1 MNIVSEEEGEEE
13 SIILE
18 IEAEVNPTATQ
29 EMTAVDD
36 EDVEEN
42 QDISIR
48 RIKQLKS
55 TLRKLLFKTV
65 TRKARRTVNG
75 ETIEEA
81 VRHEYEERDLKL
93 QLPDITDEE
102 LRSCLVICNILK
114 RYIPNKPKIYS
125 VGHTLHFFLMSNDLL
140 NCTRYDKFTQRL
152 CPITKLNSLHALKL
166 DAPSIFVLFCTSK
179 TRNNMN
185 LFTFDDNVIM
195 SRDMATGQK
204 DAVFASFF
212 DLDKIKK
219 LCSSYG
225 LELAHNMYVLPS
237 AKTLRISGYLKQPFR
252 QPQREYA
259 ATPYIKVLHK
269 SLPYQ
274 KKSVDT
280 KHELKQSAML
290 MQAEMKGLNRQIKML
305 YRRRKENLIQLSGL
319 KQELASKKGNSSLS
333 TDGEAHNRILYP
345 QIKNLKRI
353 QKELELEISNIK
365 QALADTRQNLFIR
378 QKIYK
383 MVEVLRKIMKKKK
396 RKYLYMK

>member
-18 IEAEVNPTATQ
+18 IEAEVNPTAAQ

-55 TLRKLLFKTV
+55 TLKKLLFKIV
-65 TRKARRTVNG
+65 TKKARRTVNG

-81 VRHEYEERDLKL
+81 VRREYEERDLKL

-102 LRSCLVICNILK
+102 LRSYLVICDFLK

-125 VGHTLHFFLMSNDLL
+125 VGHTLPFFLMSNDLL
-140 NCTRYDKFTQRL
+140 SCTRYDKFTQRL

-225 LELAHNMYVLPS
+225 LEFAHNMYVLPG
-237 AKTLRISGYLKQPFR
+237 AKTLRVSGYLKQSFR

-259 ATPYIKVLHK
+259 AMPYIKATHK
-269 SLPYQ
+269 S
-274 KKSVDT
+274 
-280 KHELKQSAML
+280 HA
-290 MQAEMKGLNRQIKML
+290 
-305 YRRRKENLIQLSGL
+305 
-319 KQELASKKGNSSLS
+319 
-333 TDGEAHNRILYP
+333 
-345 QIKNLKRI
+345 
-353 QKELELEISNIK
+353 
-365 QALADTRQNLFIR
+365 
-378 QKIYK
+378 
-383 MVEVLRKIMKKKK
+383 
-396 RKYLYMK
+396 